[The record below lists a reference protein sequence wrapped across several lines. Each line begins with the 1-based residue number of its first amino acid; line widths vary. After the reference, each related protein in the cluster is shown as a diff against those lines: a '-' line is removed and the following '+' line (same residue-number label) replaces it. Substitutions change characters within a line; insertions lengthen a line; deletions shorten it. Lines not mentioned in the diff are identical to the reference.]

1 MVGSAR
7 LQNGHWKSE
16 NSWMTTFAFA
26 APRNGAGSR
35 SARRTCARAPARL
48 LPSLMIV
55 S

>member
-26 APRNGAGSR
+26 APRNGAG
-35 SARRTCARAPARL
+35 PAL
-48 LPSLMIV
+48 AATAFFSGSGALFPSFMIV